1 MRFILEAS
9 KARRKAAD
17 ADAPLAAESSVV
29 RPVVARTPAVAPPDV
44 PPVAQPSAVN
54 AEARPVTVAAAASPA
69 VQPSPIAPAAAGISP
84 PPPAGNEAPAAAD
97 SGIVTQITLSSEALQ
112 AKPAASAVPA
122 LDLKATPRLTGASV
136 PHAPALALPELA
148 AAPARP
154 RLVTMVEPELPQ
166 RVLDE
171 LGRNATVLVD
181 LTIRADGSVANVA
194 MVSQGPR
201 QLLRFLMPSLSQWK
215 FNALPAERVHR
226 IELVFNGE
234 S

>member
-29 RPVVARTPAVAPPDV
+29 RPVVARTPAVV

-54 AEARPVTVAAAASPA
+54 AEARPVTVAAEASPA

-84 PPPAGNEAPAAAD
+84 PPPAGNQTPAAAD

-215 FNALPAERVHR
+215 FNALPTERVHR